1 MIQTSGWN
9 INVGSCEVLVKQL
22 YIYNGQLTCHLPDLR
37 MVYLI
42 QLLSK
47 LQKTTPNQSKQ
58 LKILRERKLFLRN
71 LHDQS
76 FPVSS
81 RWWKLTKI
89 TDYSHMREALNLC
102 FGGFFCE
109 TIW

>member
-81 RWWKLTKI
+81 RWVETKKN
-89 TDYSHMREALNLC
+89 H
-102 FGGFFCE
+102 
-109 TIW
+109 